1 MTSAAGPVGQALPV
15 EDALPALREALERA
29 RIVILTAPPGAGKST
44 LVPLALRE
52 EPWLRGQRITMLE
65 PRRLAARTV
74 AARMASQIGE
84 PLGGLVGYRIRRESR
99 VSPATRVE
107 VVTEGILTRAL
118 LAQPDLGGCGLLIF
132 DEFHERSIHG
142 DLGLALARRV
152 QAVFRPDLR
161 ILIMSATLD
170 EDALSRALGGVPIV
184 KSAGRSFR
192 VDIAYASDDLN
203 PERDPVPAVAAAIR
217 RALRTTEGD
226 ILAFLPGTSE
236 ISRVGTNLQDLPD
249 DGLDV
254 RPLHGDLP
262 IEAQQA
268 AILPG
273 PRRRVVLA
281 TNIAE
286 TSLTIEGV
294 RVVIDSGLA
303 RVSRF
308 DSGLGMSRLDT
319 VRIARDNA
327 DQRAGRAGRL
337 GPGTAFRLWTAMT
350 QKSLAASRAPEIVD
364 ADLLPLALDLAI
376 WGEADASL
384 AWITPPQAGALAEA
398 RRLLVGLGA
407 MKGDAVTAHGRAIH
421 ELGVHPRIG
430 HLLIEG
436 RRLGLGG
443 LAADIAALLE
453 ERDIL
458 GRDAGADLTLR
469 VEALRGKGRGA
480 SGGGGVSRVRDIAR
494 DHRSRL
500 KVDAADS
507 SGGVEEVGRL
517 VALAYPERIAQ
528 RRVGSTDRY
537 RLATGRGAR
546 LDPADPLTHEEWLA
560 VAHVDARDAE
570 GRIFLAAP
578 LDIATIEPEAR
589 DVVAWDSG
597 RGVIVAQRERRIG
610 ELVLDAKP
618 LAAIPDDV
626 KVGILAGAIRSEGL
640 LPQLLSDAA
649 RAFQA
654 RVLSLRAW
662 GRAERFPD
670 LSDAALLESLEE
682 WLRSDLLASRSKADL
697 LRLDTGAALAA
708 ILDWSGQRELDTLA
722 PSHIEAPT
730 GSRIELQYFP
740 DGAPPVLAVRLQE
753 IFGWLDTPTVNEGR
767 TRVTLHLL
775 SPARRP
781 VQATQDLRSFWTNTY
796 PEVRKELRSR
806 YPRHS
811 WPDDPLTAAP
821 VRGPKRRGQ

>member
-1 MTSAAGPVGQALPV
+1 LTGALPV
-15 EDALPALREALERA
+15 ASALPALRDALERE
-29 RIVILTAPPGAGKST
+29 RIVILGAPPGAGKST
-44 LVPLALRE
+44 LVPLELRYE
-52 EPWLRGQRITMLE
+52 RWLAGGRITLLE

-84 PLGGLVGYRIRRESR
+84 SVGGTVGYRIRRESR
-99 VSPATRVE
+99 VSAATRIE

-142 DLGLALARRV
+142 DMGLALARRV
-152 QAVFRPDLR
+152 QSVFRPDLR

-170 EDALSRALGGVPIV
+170 EDALSRALGGVPVV
-184 KSAGRSFR
+184 KSAGRSFP

-217 RALRTTEGD
+217 RALRTAEGD
-226 ILAFLPGTSE
+226 LLTFLPGTSE
-236 ISRVGTNLQDLPD
+236 IARVGSSLADLAP

-254 RPLHGDLP
+254 RPLHGDLT

-294 RVVIDSGLA
+294 RVVVDSGLA

-308 DSGLGMSRLDT
+308 DSGLGLSRLDT

-337 GPGTAFRLWTAMT
+337 GPGAAFRLWTERT

-398 RRLLVGLGA
+398 RRILRGLGA
-407 MKGDAVTAHGRAIH
+407 MKDDAATAHGRAIH

-443 LAADIAALLE
+443 LAADLAALIE

-469 VEALRGKGRGA
+469 VEALRGRSRNS
-480 SGGGGVSRVRDIAR
+480 SGGGGASRVREIAR
-494 DHRSRL
+494 DHRARL
-500 KVDAADS
+500 KLDPGAPGAEVA
-507 SGGVEEVGRL
+507 EVGRL

-528 RRVGSTDRY
+528 RRAGSTDRY
-537 RLATGRGAR
+537 RLATGRGAK
-546 LDPADPLTHEEWLA
+546 LETADPLTHEEWLA

-578 LDIATIEPEAR
+578 LDISTIEAEYR
-589 DVVAWDSG
+589 DVIAWDSA
-597 RGVIVAQRERRIG
+597 RGVVVAQRERRIG

-618 LAAIPDDV
+618 IAAIPDEARLAL
-626 KVGILAGAIRSEGL
+626 LAGAIRSEGL
-640 LPQLLSDAA
+640 LPQMLSES
-649 RAFQA
+649 A
-654 RVLSLRAW
+654 RVVRARVQSLRAW

-670 LSDAALLESLEE
+670 FSDAALLSTLES
-682 WLRSDLLASRSKADL
+682 WLQSGLLASRSKADL
-697 LRLDTGAALAA
+697 LRVDTAPALLG
-708 ILDWSGQRELDTLA
+708 ILDWSQQRELQALA
-722 PSHIEAPT
+722 PTHIEAPT
-730 GSRIELQYFP
+730 GSRIELQYFD
-740 DGAPPVLAVRLQE
+740 DGSPPVLAVRLQE

-781 VQATQDLRSFWTNTY
+781 VQVTQDLRSFWTGTY

-811 WPDDPLTAAP
+811 WPDDPLTATP
-821 VRGPKRRGQ
+821 VRGPKRRAT

>member
-1 MTSAAGPVGQALPV
+1 M
-15 EDALPALREALERA
+15 
-29 RIVILTAPPGAGKST
+29 APPGAGKST
-44 LVPLALRE
+44 LVPLE
-52 EPWLRGQRITMLE
+52 LRGESWLAEKRITMLE

-84 PLGGLVGYRIRRESR
+84 PLGGTVGYRIRRESR
-99 VSPATRVE
+99 VSSATRIE

-132 DEFHERSIHG
+132 DEFHERSIHA

-170 EDALSRALGGVPIV
+170 EEALSRVLGGVPIV
-184 KSAGRSFR
+184 KSAGRSFP
-192 VDIAYASDDLN
+192 VDISYASDDLN
-203 PERDPVPAVAAAIR
+203 PERDSVPSVTAAVR

-226 ILAFLPGTSE
+226 LLAFLPGTSE
-236 ISRVGTNLQDLPD
+236 IMRVGTSLQDLAG
-249 DGLDV
+249 DGLDI
-254 RPLHGDLP
+254 RPLHGDLT

-308 DSGLGMSRLDT
+308 DSGLGLSRLDT

-337 GPGTAFRLWTAMT
+337 GPGSAFRLWTEMT

-398 RRLLVGLGA
+398 RRILIGLGA
-407 MKGDAVTAHGRAIH
+407 MKGDSVTAHGRAIH

-430 HLLIEG
+430 HLLVEG

-469 VEALRGKGRGA
+469 VEALRGRGRGG
-480 SGGGGVSRVRDIAR
+480 SGGSGLARVREIAR

-500 KVDAADS
+500 RLEPGASPGEVADV
-507 SGGVEEVGRL
+507 GGL
-517 VALAYPERIAQ
+517 LALAYPERIAQ
-528 RRVGSTDRY
+528 RRPGSTDRY
-537 RLATGRGAR
+537 RLATGRGAK
-546 LDPADPLTHEEWLA
+546 LDAADPLTHEEWLA

-578 LDIATIEPEAR
+578 LDISTIEAETR
-589 DVVAWDSG
+589 DVIAWDSG

-618 LAAIPDDV
+618 LASVPDDV
-626 KVGILAGAIRSEGL
+626 KVALLAGAIRSEGL
-640 LPQLLSDAA
+640 LPQILSDSA
-649 RAFQA
+649 RAFQS

-662 GRAERFPD
+662 GRGEGFPD
-670 LSDAALLESLEE
+670 LSDAALLSTIEE
-682 WLRSDLLASRSKADL
+682 WLQSDLLASRSKADL
-697 LRLDTGAALAA
+697 LRLDATAALTA
-708 ILDWSGQRELDTLA
+708 ILEWNQQRQLNALA
-722 PSHIEAPT
+722 PTHIEAPT

-753 IFGWLDTPTVNEGR
+753 IFGWLDTPTVNDGR

-781 VQATQDLRSFWTNTY
+781 VQMTQDLRSFWTSTY
-796 PEVRKELRSR
+796 PEVRRELRSR

-811 WPDDPLTAAP
+811 WPDDPLTAQP
-821 VRGPKRRGQ
+821 VRGPKRRTT

>member
-1 MTSAAGPVGQALPV
+1 LTDVLPV
-15 EDALPALREALERA
+15 ADALPALKDALARERM
-29 RIVILTAPPGAGKST
+29 VILTAPPGAGKST
-44 LVPLALRE
+44 LVPLELRDE
-52 EPWLRGQRITMLE
+52 AWLLGKRITMLE

-84 PLGGLVGYRIRRESR
+84 AVGGAVGYRIRRESR
-99 VSPATRVE
+99 VSAATRIE
-107 VVTEGILTRAL
+107 VVTEGILARAL
-118 LAQPDLGGCGLLIF
+118 LAQPDLGGCGLVIF

-142 DLGLALARRV
+142 DLGLALARRA

-170 EDALSRALGGVPIV
+170 ENALSRALGDVPIV
-184 KSAGRSFR
+184 KSAGRSFP
-192 VDIAYASDDLN
+192 VELAYASDDLN
-203 PERDPVPAVAAAIR
+203 PERDPVPAVTAAIR
-217 RALRTTEGD
+217 RALRTAEGD
-226 ILAFLPGTSE
+226 LLAFLPGASE
-236 ISRVGTNLQDLPD
+236 ITRAGTSLQDLSG

-254 RPLHGDLP
+254 RPLHGDLT

-273 PRRRVVLA
+273 PKRRVVLA

-294 RVVIDSGLA
+294 RVVVDSGLA

-337 GPGTAFRLWTAMT
+337 GPGTALRLWTERT
-350 QKSLAASRAPEIVD
+350 HKSLAASRAPEIVD

-384 AWITPPQAGALAEA
+384 AWITPPQAGPLAEA
-398 RRLLVGLGA
+398 RRILVGLGA

-443 LAADIAALLE
+443 LAADLAALIE

-458 GRDAGADLTLR
+458 GRDAGADLALR
-469 VEALRGKGRGA
+469 VEALRGR
-480 SGGGGVSRVRDIAR
+480 GGGVGASRVREVAR

-500 KVDAADS
+500 GLDPGAPRGEVA
-507 SGGVEEVGRL
+507 EVGRL

-528 RRVGSTDRY
+528 RRAGSTDRY
-537 RLATGRGAR
+537 RLASGRGAR
-546 LDPADPLTHEEWLA
+546 LDGKDPLTHEEWLA

-578 LDIATIEPEAR
+578 LEAAVLETEAK
-589 DVVAWDSG
+589 DVLAWDSA
-597 RGVIVAQRERRIG
+597 RGVIVAQRETRVG

-618 LAAIPDDV
+618 VAAIPEEARLAL
-626 KVGILAGAIRSEGL
+626 LAGAIRSEGL
-640 LPQLLSDAA
+640 LPQILSESA
-649 RAFQA
+649 RALQS

-670 LSDAALLESLEE
+670 LSDAALLSSLET
-682 WLRSDLLASRSKADL
+682 WLRSDLLASRSRADL
-697 LRLDTGAALAA
+697 LRIDATPALLA
-708 ILDWSGQRELDTLA
+708 ILDWNQQRELNTLA
-722 PSHIEAPT
+722 PTYLEAPT

-740 DGAPPVLAVRLQE
+740 DGSPPVLAVRLQE
-753 IFGWLDTPTVNEGR
+753 IFGWLDTPTVNDGR

-781 VQATQDLRSFWTNTY
+781 VQVTQDLRSFWANTY
-796 PEVRKELRSR
+796 PEVRKELRAR

-821 VRGPKRRGQ
+821 VRGPKRRGQSSR

>member
-1 MTSAAGPVGQALPV
+1 MNAALPV
-15 EDALPALREALERA
+15 SSALPALRRALEHE

-44 LVPLALRE
+44 LVPLELRG
-52 EPWLRGQRITMLE
+52 EPWLGGQRITMLE

-74 AARMASQIGE
+74 ATRMASQLGE
-84 PLGGLVGYRIRRESR
+84 AVGGTVGYRIRRESR
-99 VSPATRVE
+99 VSASTRVE

-118 LAQPDLGGCGLLIF
+118 LAEPDLGGCGLLIF
-132 DEFHERSIHG
+132 DEFHERSIHA
-142 DLGLALARRV
+142 DLGLALARRA

-161 ILIMSATLD
+161 ILIMSATLE
-170 EDALSRALGGVPIV
+170 EDALSRALGFVPVV
-184 KSAGRSFR
+184 KSAGRSFP
-192 VDIAYASDDLN
+192 VDISYASDDLN
-203 PERDPVPAVAAAIR
+203 PERDPVPAVSAAIR
-217 RALRTTEGD
+217 RALRTNDGD
-226 ILAFLPGTSE
+226 ILTFLPGTSE
-236 ISRVGTNLQDLPD
+236 ITRVGASLADLAS

-254 RPLHGDLP
+254 RPLHGDLT

-308 DSGLGMSRLDT
+308 DSGLGLSRLDT
-319 VRIARDNA
+319 ARIARDNA

-337 GPGTAFRLWTAMT
+337 GPGSAHRLWTAMT

-376 WGEADASL
+376 WGEADESL

-398 RRLLVGLGA
+398 RRILTGLGA
-407 MKGDAVTAHGRAIH
+407 MKGDAVTAHGRAVH

-453 ERDIL
+453 ERDLL

-469 VEALRGKGRGA
+469 VEALRGRGRGGA
-480 SGGGGVSRVRDIAR
+480 GGGGAARVREIAR

-500 KVDAADS
+500 KLDPGAPVGEVA
-507 SGGVEEVGRL
+507 EVGRL

-528 RRVGSTDRY
+528 RRAGSTDRY

-546 LDPADPLTHEEWLA
+546 LDVSDPLTHEEWLA

-578 LDIATIEPEAR
+578 LDVSTVDAEHR
-589 DVVAWDSG
+589 DVIAWDSG
-597 RGVIVAQRERRIG
+597 RGVLVAQREKRIG

-618 LAAIPDDV
+618 LASIADEARLSL
-626 KVGILAGAIRSEGL
+626 LAGAIRSEGL
-640 LPQLLSDAA
+640 LPQILSDSA
-649 RAFQA
+649 RAIQA

-670 LSDAALLESLEE
+670 LSDATLLSTLEA
-682 WLRSDLLASRSKADL
+682 WLQADLLASRSKADL
-697 LRLDTGAALAA
+697 LRVDTASALLA
-708 ILDWSGQRELDTLA
+708 ILDWSQQRELQALA
-722 PSHIEAPT
+722 PTHIEAPT
-730 GSRIELQYFP
+730 GSRIELQYFD

-753 IFGWLDTPTVNEGR
+753 IFGWLDTPTVNDGR

-781 VQATQDLRSFWTNTY
+781 VQVTQDLRSFWTNTY
-796 PEVRKELRSR
+796 PEVRRELRSR

-821 VRGPKRRGQ
+821 IRGPKRRGT

>member
-1 MTSAAGPVGQALPV
+1 M
-15 EDALPALREALERA
+15 PALRDALRHE

-44 LVPLALRE
+44 LVPLELRS
-52 EPWLRGQRITMLE
+52 EPWLSGQRITMLE

-74 AARMASQIGE
+74 AARMAGQIGE

-99 VSPATRVE
+99 VSAATRIE

-132 DEFHERSIHG
+132 DEFHERSIHA

-161 ILIMSATLD
+161 ILIMSATID
-170 EDALSRALGGVPIV
+170 EDALSRVLGGVRIV
-184 KSAGRSFR
+184 KSAGRSFG
-192 VDIAYASDDLN
+192 VEISYAADDLI
-203 PERDPVPAVAAAIR
+203 PERDSVPAVAAAIR

-226 ILAFLPGTSE
+226 ILTFLPGTSE
-236 ISRVGTNLQDLPD
+236 IARVGTNLQDLAG

-254 RPLHGDLP
+254 RPLHGDLN

-308 DSGLGMSRLDT
+308 DSGLGLSRLDT

-337 GPGTAFRLWTAMT
+337 GPGSAFRLWTEMT
-350 QKSLAASRAPEIVD
+350 QRSLAVSRAPEIVE
-364 ADLLPLALDLAI
+364 ADLLPFALDLAI
-376 WGEADASL
+376 WGEADPSL

-398 RRLLVGLGA
+398 RRILNGLGA
-407 MKGDAVTAHGRAIH
+407 MKGEAVTTHGRAIH
-421 ELGVHPRIG
+421 ELGVHPRLG

-436 RRLGLGG
+436 RRLGLAG
-443 LAADIAALLE
+443 LAADIAALVE

-469 VEALRGKGRGA
+469 VEALRGGGRGA
-480 SGGGGVSRVRDIAR
+480 PGGGPARVRDLAR

-500 KVDAADS
+500 KLNPAAS
-507 SGGVEEVGRL
+507 SGGVEDVGRL

-528 RRVGSTDRY
+528 RRAGSTDRY

-546 LDPADPLTHEEWLA
+546 LDAADPLTHEEWLA

-578 LDIATIEPEAR
+578 LDIADIEPETR
-589 DVVAWDSG
+589 DVIAWDSA
-597 RGVIVAQRERRIG
+597 RGAIVAEREKRIG

-618 LAAIPDDV
+618 LGSVPDDV
-626 KVGILAGAIRSEGL
+626 KIALLAGAIRSEGL
-640 LPQLLSDAA
+640 LPQLLSDSA
-649 RAFQA
+649 RSLQS
-654 RVLSLRAW
+654 RVLSLSAW
-662 GRAERFPD
+662 GRSERFPD
-670 LSDAALLESLEE
+670 LSDAALLSTLEE
-682 WLRSDLLASRSKADL
+682 WLAPHLLASRSRADL
-697 LRLDTGAALAA
+697 LRMDTSAALAA
-708 ILDWSGQRELDTLA
+708 IPDWNQRHELDALA
-722 PSHIEAPT
+722 PTHLEAPT

-740 DGAPPVLAVRLQE
+740 DGASPVLAVRLQE
-753 IFGWLDTPTVNEGR
+753 VFGWLDTPTVNEGR

-781 VQATQDLRSFWTNTY
+781 VQITQDLRSFWTNTY
-796 PEVRKELRSR
+796 PAVRKELRSR

-811 WPDDPLTAAP
+811 WPDDPLTAQP
-821 VRGPKRRGQ
+821 IRGPKRRR

>member
-1 MTSAAGPVGQALPV
+1 MRAALP
-15 EDALPALREALERA
+15 ELREALSRD
-29 RIVILTAPPGAGKST
+29 RVVILTAPPGAGKST
-44 LVPLALRE
+44 LVPLELMNE
-52 EPWLRGQRITMLE
+52 QWLVGQRILMLE

-84 PLGGLVGYRIRRESR
+84 TLGGTVGYRIRRESR
-99 VSPATRVE
+99 VSSATRIE
-107 VVTEGILTRAL
+107 VVTEGILTRTL
-118 LAQPDLGGCGLLIF
+118 LSQPDLGGCGLLIF
-132 DEFHERSIHG
+132 DEFHERSIHA

-152 QAVFRPDLR
+152 QAVFRPELR

-170 EDALSRALGGVPIV
+170 EATLSRALGGVAIV
-184 KSAGRSFR
+184 TSAGRSFP
-192 VDIAYASDDLN
+192 VEISYATSDLN
-203 PERDPVPAVAAAIR
+203 PERDPVPTVEAAIR
-217 RALRTTEGD
+217 RALRSAAGD
-226 ILAFLPGTSE
+226 VLTFLPGTSE
-236 ISRVGTNLQDLPD
+236 ISRVAASLHDLTATGD
-249 DGLDV
+249 LDV
-254 RPLHGDLP
+254 RPLHGDLA
-262 IEAQQA
+262 IDAQQA

-308 DSGLGMSRLDT
+308 DSGLGLSRLDT

-337 GPGTAFRLWTAMT
+337 GPGLAMRLWTEGT
-350 QKSLAASRAPEIVD
+350 QRALAASRMPEIVD

-384 AWITPPQAGALAEA
+384 AWITPPQAGALLEA
-398 RRLLVGLGA
+398 RRILTGLGA
-407 MKGDAVTAHGRAIH
+407 LKDEAATEHGRAIH

-458 GRDAGADLTLR
+458 SRDAGADLTLR
-469 VEALRGKGRGA
+469 VEALRGRGRG
-480 SGGGGVSRVRDIAR
+480 SGGGGLARVREIAR

-500 KVDAADS
+500 RIDPNTTTGSIDDI
-507 SGGVEEVGRL
+507 GRL
-517 VALAYPERIAQ
+517 VALAYPERVAQ
-528 RRVGSTDRY
+528 RRAGSTDRY

-546 LDPADPLTHEEWLA
+546 LDVSDPLTHDEWLA

-578 LDIATIEPEAR
+578 LDVAGLDSETR
-589 DVVAWDSG
+589 DVITWDKD
-597 RGVIVAQRERRIG
+597 RGVLVAQRERRIG

-618 LAAIPDDV
+618 LGSVPDAARAAL
-626 KVGILAGAIRSEGL
+626 LADAVRAEGL
-640 LPQLLSDAA
+640 LPQILSDSA
-649 RAFQA
+649 RALQM
-654 RVLSLRAW
+654 RVMSLRAW
-662 GRAERFPD
+662 GRADSFPD
-670 LSDAALLESLEE
+670 MSDEA
-682 WLRSDLLASRSKADL
+682 LLASLPDWLGADLLMCRSRADL
-697 LRLDTGAALAA
+697 LRIDAGAALTTT
-708 ILDWSGQRELDTLA
+708 LDWNQQRDLNALA
-722 PSHIEAPT
+722 PAFIEAPT
-730 GSRIELQYFP
+730 GSRIALQYFS
-740 DGAPPVLAVRLQE
+740 DGASPVLAVRLQE
-753 IFGWLDTPTVNEGR
+753 IFGWLDTPTVNDGR

-781 VQATQDLRSFWTNTY
+781 VQVTQDLRSFWTSTY

-811 WPDDPLTAAP
+811 WPDDPLTADP
-821 VRGPKRRGQ
+821 IRGPKRRAH

>member
-1 MTSAAGPVGQALPV
+1 MSDPLPV
-15 EDALPALREALERA
+15 TDALPALREALGRE

-44 LVPLALRE
+44 LVPLELLH
-52 EPWLRGQRITMLE
+52 EPWLAGQRISILE

-74 AARMASQIGE
+74 AARMSSQIGE
-84 PLGGLVGYRIRRESR
+84 PLGGTVGYRIRRESR
-99 VSPATRVE
+99 VSAATRIE
-107 VVTEGILTRAL
+107 VVTEGILTRTL
-118 LAQPDLGGCGLLIF
+118 LSQPDLSGCGLLIF
-132 DEFHERSIHG
+132 DEFHERSIHA

-152 QAVFRPDLR
+152 QTLFRPDLR

-170 EDALSRALGGVPIV
+170 EAALSKALGGAPVV
-184 KSAGRSFR
+184 SSAGRSFP

-203 PERDPVPAVAAAIR
+203 PERDPVPGLAAAVR

-226 ILAFLPGTSE
+226 ILTFLPGTSE
-236 ISRVGTNLQDLPD
+236 ISRAALSLQDLAAS
-249 DGLDV
+249 GLDV
-254 RPLHGDLP
+254 RPLHGDLN

-273 PRRRVVLA
+273 PNRRVVLA
-281 TNIAE
+281 TNLAE

-308 DSGLGMSRLDT
+308 DSGLGLSRLDT

-337 GPGTAFRLWTAMT
+337 GPGNAFRLWTEAT
-350 QKSLAASRAPEIVD
+350 QRTLAGSRMPEIVD

-384 AWITPPQAGALAEA
+384 AWITPPQAGALGEA
-398 RRLLVGLGA
+398 RRILTGLGA
-407 MKGDAVTAHGRAIH
+407 LMGEASTAHGRAIH
-421 ELGVHPRIG
+421 DLGVHPRIG

-436 RRLGLGG
+436 RRLGLGS

-458 GRDAGADLTLR
+458 PRDAGADLTLR
-469 VEALRGKGRGA
+469 VEALRGRGR
-480 SGGGGVSRVRDIAR
+480 SSSTGGGVSRVRDIAR

-500 KVDAADS
+500 KLDVRGTHDAIE
-507 SGGVEEVGRL
+507 GVGLL
-517 VALAYPERIAQ
+517 VALAYPERVAQ
-528 RRVGSTDRY
+528 RRPGSTDRY
-537 RLATGRGAR
+537 RLATGRGAK
-546 LDPADPLTHEEWLA
+546 LDIEDPLSHEEWLA

-578 LDIATIEPEAR
+578 LDIRTMEPETR
-589 DVVAWDSG
+589 DIVAWDEG
-597 RGVIVAQRERRIG
+597 RGAIVAQRVRRIG

-618 LAAIPDDV
+618 LASVPDEV
-626 KVGILAGAIRSEGL
+626 KVELLAGAIRSEGL
-640 LPQLLSDAA
+640 LPQLLSLSS
-649 RAFQA
+649 RSYQA
-654 RVLSLRAW
+654 RVMSLRAW
-662 GRAERFPD
+662 GRTDSFPD
-670 LSDAALLESLEE
+670 VSDTALLSSLGT
-682 WLRSDLLASRSKADL
+682 WLLPGLLASRSRADL
-697 LRLDTGAALAA
+697 LRIDATAALTA
-708 ILDWSGQRELDTLA
+708 ILDWNQQRELSTLA
-722 PSHIEAPT
+722 PATIEAPT
-730 GSRIELQYFP
+730 GSRIQLQYFE
-740 DGAPPVLAVRLQE
+740 DGSSPVLAVRLQE
-753 IFGWLDTPTVNEGR
+753 IFGWLDTPTVNDGR

-775 SPARRP
+775 SPGRRP
-781 VQATQDLRSFWTNTY
+781 VQVTQDLRSFWTSTY

-811 WPDDPLTAAP
+811 WPADPLTAAP
-821 VRGPKRRGQ
+821 IRGPKRRST

>member
-1 MTSAAGPVGQALPV
+1 MSDALPV
-15 EDALPALREALERA
+15 TAALPALREALERE

-44 LVPLALRE
+44 LVPLELVHEA
-52 EPWLRGQRITMLE
+52 WLNGQRITMLE

-74 AARMASQIGE
+74 AARMAAQ
-84 PLGGLVGYRIRRESR
+84 LGGNVGGFVGYRIRREAR
-99 VSPATRVE
+99 VSAATRIE

-118 LAQPDLGGCGLLIF
+118 LSQPDLEGCGLLIF
-132 DEFHERSIHG
+132 DEFHERSIHA

-152 QAVFRPDLR
+152 QALFRPDLR

-170 EDALSRALGGVPIV
+170 EAFLSRSLGGAPVIS
-184 KSAGRSFR
+184 SAGRSFP
-192 VDIAYASDDLN
+192 VSISYAADDL
-203 PERDPVPAVAAAIR
+203 PIDRDPAPAVAAAIR
-217 RALRTTEGD
+217 RALKAAPGD
-226 ILAFLPGTSE
+226 VLTFLPGASE
-236 ISRVGTNLQDLPD
+236 ISRVAGSLGDLAGA
-249 DGLDV
+249 DGLDI
-254 RPLHGDLP
+254 RPLHGELAID
-262 IEAQQA
+262 AQQA

-294 RVVIDSGLA
+294 GIVVDSGLA

-308 DSGLGMSRLDT
+308 DSGLGLSRLDT

-337 GPGTAFRLWTAMT
+337 GPGAAYRLWTEAT
-350 QKSLAASRAPEIVD
+350 QRALAASRPPEIVD

-376 WGEADASL
+376 WGEPDASL

-398 RRLLVGLGA
+398 RRILRDLGA
-407 MKGDAVTAHGRAIH
+407 MKDDAATPHGRAIH

-436 RRLGLGG
+436 RRMGLGG

-458 GRDAGADLTLR
+458 SRDAGADLTLR
-469 VEALRGKGRGA
+469 VEALLGRGRGGGSSA
-480 SGGGGVSRVRDIAR
+480 SGAGIARVRDIAR

-500 KVDAADS
+500 KLDERDGPKPS
-507 SGGVEEVGRL
+507 IDLVGAL
-517 VALAYPERIAQ
+517 VALAYPERVAQ
-528 RRVGSTDRY
+528 RRPGSTDRY
-537 RLATGRGAR
+537 RLASGRGAR
-546 LDPADPLTHEEWLA
+546 LDAADPLTHEEWLA

-578 LDIATIEPEAR
+578 LDVETLAPESR
-589 DVVAWDSG
+589 DVVAWDTT
-597 RGVIVAQRERRIG
+597 RGVIVAQRERRMG
-610 ELVLDAKP
+610 ELVIDAKP
-618 LAAIPDDV
+618 LASITDEARVDL
-626 KVGILAGAIRSEGL
+626 LAQAIRAEGL
-640 LPQLLSDAA
+640 LPRMMSDAS
-649 RAFQA
+649 RALQA
-654 RVLSLRAW
+654 RVMSLGAW
-662 GRAERFPD
+662 GRADSFPD
-670 LSDAALLESLEE
+670 FSDDALLATISDWMSVDLGTARSRADLVRIDIAAALLS
-682 WLRSDLLASRSKADL
+682 
-697 LRLDTGAALAA
+697 RLDWNQKRAL
-708 ILDWSGQRELDTLA
+708 EVLA
-722 PSHIEAPT
+722 PSFIEAPT
-730 GSRIELQYFP
+730 GSKIPLEYFT
-740 DGAPPVLAVRLQE
+740 DGASPVLAVRLQE
-753 IFGWLDTPTVNEGR
+753 VFGWLDTPTVNEGR

-781 VQATQDLRSFWTNTY
+781 VQVTQDLRSFWTNTY

-811 WPDDPLTAAP
+811 WPDDPLTATP
-821 VRGPKRRGQ
+821 MRGPKRRGT

>member
-1 MTSAAGPVGQALPV
+1 MIEALPV
-15 EDALPALREALERA
+15 SGALPALRDALRRERV
-29 RIVILTAPPGAGKST
+29 VILTAPPGAGKST
-44 LVPLALRE
+44 LVPLELRG
-52 EPWLRGQRITMLE
+52 EPWLAQKRITMLE

-74 AARMASQIGE
+74 ATRMASQIGE
-84 PLGGLVGYRIRRESR
+84 AVGATVGYRIRRESR
-99 VSPATRVE
+99 VSAATRVE
-107 VVTEGILTRAL
+107 VVTEGILTRSL
-118 LAQPDLGGCGLLIF
+118 LAQPDLDGCGLLIF
-132 DEFHERSIHG
+132 DEFHERSIHA
-142 DLGLALARRV
+142 DLGLTLARRV
-152 QAVFRPDLR
+152 QDLFRPDLR
-161 ILIMSATLD
+161 ILIMSATLE
-170 EDALSRALGGVPIV
+170 EDALSRVLGGVPVV
-184 KSAGRSFR
+184 KSAGRSFP
-192 VDIAYASDDLN
+192 VAISYASEDL
-203 PERDPVPAVAAAIR
+203 PIDRDPVPSVAAAVR
-217 RALRTTEGD
+217 RALKTSEGD
-226 ILAFLPGTSE
+226 LLVFLPGVSE
-236 ISRVGTNLQDLPD
+236 ILRVGGALQDLAGA
-249 DGLDV
+249 GLDI
-254 RPLHGDLP
+254 RPLHGDLA

-294 RVVIDSGLA
+294 SVVVDSGLA

-337 GPGTAFRLWTAMT
+337 GPGSALRLWTGMT
-350 QKSLAASRAPEIVD
+350 QQSLAASRAPEIAD
-364 ADLLPLALDLAI
+364 ADLLPLALDLAM
-376 WGEADASL
+376 WGEPDAAL

-398 RRLLVGLGA
+398 RRILIGLGA
-407 MKGDAVTAHGRAIH
+407 LKDDAATAHGRAIH

-436 RRLGLGG
+436 GRLGLGG

-458 GRDAGADLTLR
+458 GRETGADLGLR
-469 VEALRGKGRGA
+469 VEALRGRGRGG
-480 SGGGGVSRVRDIAR
+480 SGGGGAARVRESAR

-500 KVDAADS
+500 RLDPAATAGDAAD
-507 SGGVEEVGRL
+507 VGRVL
-517 VALAYPERIAQ
+517 ALAYPERIAQ
-528 RRVGSTDRY
+528 RRPGSTDRY

-570 GRIFLAAP
+570 GRIFLAAALDP
-578 LDIATIEPEAR
+578 LAIEAEER

-597 RGVIVAQRERRIG
+597 RGAIAARREKRIG

-618 LAAIPDDV
+618 LASIPDDV
-626 KVGILAGAIRSEGL
+626 KVSLLGGAIRSEGL
-640 LPQLLSDAA
+640 LPQLFSDSA
-649 RAFQA
+649 RSLQA
-654 RVLSLRAW
+654 RTLSLRAW
-662 GRAERFPD
+662 GREDRFPD
-670 LSDAALLESLEE
+670 LSDEALLSTLEG
-682 WLRSDLLASRSKADL
+682 WLHSDLLASRSRADL
-697 LRLDTGAALAA
+697 LRVDITAALSAT
-708 ILDWSGQRELDTLA
+708 LDWSQQRELQNLA
-722 PSHIEAPT
+722 PTHIEAPT

-740 DGAPPVLAVRLQE
+740 DGSPPVLAVRLQE
-753 IFGWLDTPTVNEGR
+753 IFGWLDTPTVNDGR

-781 VQATQDLRSFWTNTY
+781 VQVTQDLRSFWTNTY

-811 WPDDPLTAAP
+811 WPDDPLTAP
-821 VRGPKRRGQ
+821 PMRGPKRRGT